1 MKKAGQA
8 QFFLMQNLQACRDYN
23 IGDPPDP
30 AVVKAAIEIGLALP
44 EGKVA
49 ELFDPSRDIG
59 VYDLVL
65 VMDKFTA
72 ADVLREVWSQPDL
85 DIRTPFVQADRCIGY
100 CCREGHHVCR

>member
-1 MKKAGQA
+1 M
-8 QFFLMQNLQACRDYN
+8 QACRDYN

-30 AVVKAAIEIGLALP
+30 AVVRAAGEIGLSLP

-59 VYDLVL
+59 VYDMVL

-72 ADVLREVWSQPDL
+72 SDVLREV
-85 DIRTPFVQADRCIGY
+85 CISALARG
-100 CCREGHHVCR
+100 V